1 MFLPLYLG
9 VLHAVEPDH
18 IAVVTGVSL
27 SGDRRGAWK
36 VGLAFG
42 ASHMLAVA
50 LLAVAATFLGQAFL
64 GDGFFLWMDR
74 LAWTLVLA
82 LGLWNL
88 AAALGLRAIATHS
101 HSHQHGPLTH
111 DHPHPHAHRATRPRT
126 RPAQSAPRRVRGRSK
141 LTCAVQIILLQPLQL
156 SGAERPPAHCLRR
169 AGASMPDR
177 HTNDQVIHGRRL
189 TLLPTRPH
197 PRPAPMH
204 PISGISTHTFH
215 HSAAWL
221 GAFFG
226 LGGVRGFTT
235 LMRNTGSSGQVQFIE
250 ALLLFGLGITAMF
263 TLLSAASGWLA
274 GRMGTQ
280 ARFRRTLYALSGVGN
295 VAVGLYLLFKA

>member
-18 IAVVTGVSL
+18 VAVVTGVSL

-42 ASHMLAVA
+42 LSHMLAVA
-50 LLAVAATFLGQAFL
+50 LLAAAATFLGSTLL

-74 LAWTLVLA
+74 LAWALVLL

-88 AAALGLRAIATHS
+88 AAALGLRSLSLHS
-101 HSHQHGPLTH
+101 HAHRHGPFTH
-111 DHPHPHAHRATRPRT
+111 EHPHPHGQRVKGLRIRWKHRMP
-126 RPAQSAPRRVRGRSK
+126 PAQA
-141 LTCAVQIILLQPLQL
+141 A
-156 SGAERPPAHCLRR
+156 AH
-169 AGASMPDR
+169 G
-177 HTNDQVIHGRRL
+177 
-189 TLLPTRPH
+189 
-197 PRPAPMH
+197 
-204 PISGISTHTFH
+204 FH

-235 LMRNTGSSGQVQFIE
+235 LLRSTGTSGQLQFLQ

-263 TLLSAASGWLA
+263 TLPSALPGLPAPPLGPPP
-274 GRMGTQ
+274 GY
-280 ARFRRTLYALSGVGN
+280 RRTLYALSGLGN
-295 VAVGLYLLFKA
+295 VAVGLYLLIKA